1 MNARRALLRT
11 ALAATLAAAPALHA
25 QPAGERTRDN
35 AVAVYGALRDGGSFI
50 ERDSD
55 RKLRVDGSAAGAF
68 SVDLGLDGWRQLQFY
83 VSQQRSN
90 LRLDT
95 ATAAS
100 ATPPPRLPLTVT
112 YLHLGGTNFFD
123 GPIGRGPYVAGG
135 IGATLLKP
143 GRDGFGSELR
153 PSLNIGLGWQQ
164 PLGPLLA
171 LRLEARGYFTLVD
184 SSGGLFCD
192 GGCVVQIK
200 GDAFTQGEVQLG
212 LSARF

>member
-1 MNARRALLRT
+1 MGAGRLLRRT
-11 ALAATLAAAPALHA
+11 ALAAMLAAAPALHA

-35 AVAVYGALRDGGSFI
+35 ALTVYGALRDGGSFI

-55 RKLRVDGSAAGAF
+55 RKLRVDGSSAGAV
-68 SVDLGLDGWRQLQFY
+68 SVDLGLDGARQLQFFL
-83 VSQQRSN
+83 SQQRSD
-90 LRLDT
+90 LRLDG
-95 ATAAS
+95 AS
-100 ATPPPRLPLTVT
+100 AAAATTPARLPLTVT

-123 GPIGRGPYVAGG
+123 VPIGRGPYVAGG
-135 IGATLLKP
+135 IGATLLRP

-164 PLGPLLA
+164 PLGSVFA
-171 LRLEARGYFTLVD
+171 LRLEARGYFTLVE

-192 GGCVVQIK
+192 AGCVVQIK
-200 GDAFTQGEVQLG
+200 GDAFTQGEVQIG